1 MLVRKWTGGG
11 GGGGGESEWVPEP
24 PAFESAVTFLEHD
37 DAGKTL
43 RWKKPAKR
51 LDGSPIGNDDLLGYV
66 VILLPEQAS
75 EDDVFSKPFDG
86 LNADQFRRD
95 NKQLGQTLNRA
106 NLGDFV
112 KSYSVYAAVLPAGQN
127 NIVVPLD
134 DGRLFAAIAAIDA
147 NGLYGDL
154 SATVALSLDE

>member
-11 GGGGGESEWVPEP
+11 TTGGESEWVPEP
-24 PAFESAVTFLEHD
+24 PAFESAETFLEHD

-43 RWKKPAKR
+43 RWKKPNKR
-51 LDGSPIGNDDLLGYV
+51 LDGSQIGKDDLLGYV
-66 VILLPEQAS
+66 VVLLPEHAS
-75 EDDVFSKPFDG
+75 EDDVFSKPFEG

-95 NKQLGQTLNRA
+95 NKQLGQTLNPA
-106 NLGDFV
+106 NLGNFV
-112 KSYSVYAAVLPAGQN
+112 KTHSVYAAVLPPGQN

-134 DGRLFAAIAAIDA
+134 DGTLFAAIAAIDA

-154 SATVALSLDE
+154 SATIALSLDE